1 MLWMRYRILVNRFKK
16 SGKLSKFF
24 VALLL
29 IASVAVGIGGFVA
42 ALLLGLAELEGA
54 EAKHILWIWLV
65 LAVAFL
71 FFWMIGLMAELQR
84 SDSMSFKNLLHLP
97 VSLEWVFLYNYLSSF
112 ISLSI
117 LIFLPPML
125 GFALALILVFGAK
138 MLLGLLLVLGFF
150 TMVTALTYQLRGWLA
165 RMMEDKRR
173 GRSIVMGI
181 TFCFVLLLQV
191 PNMINLSGGFDDS
204 EARMKRFEL
213 MQAAG
218 REGPEQ
224 VQAQAEFDA
233 FLLEEKESNA
243 RFANMISMGAMII
256 PFGWLPY
263 GMSAA
268 FDGRWQAVSLCLV
281 GLFGIAAFS
290 LARSFRATMT
300 SIVQGDAVHGDPT
313 GKALAKAEAKANAK
327 ADSATRG
334 KNKRPLV
341 EQRLPGV
348 SEQSSAIATAGI
360 QSLLR
365 APEAKMLLLSPIIM
379 VGLFVIMLL
388 KNPDRAGLV
397 AYGPGLSLGAIVMSM
412 LSLQQL
418 LQNQFGLDRAGFRAY
433 LLAPIPRHR
442 ILLGKNLALAP
453 IALCI
458 GMIALLA
465 LQFLVGLGM
474 EHFLGAVLQLVSAYL
489 ILSLIGNQ
497 ISILGPMRLK
507 EVGMKAS
514 GAKLRTVLLQ
524 MLSFFLIPI
533 SLLPLLL
540 PWAIEYVLRNES
552 WASWLPIYL
561 LLQAVGLLALL
572 VIFHWTLIQQ
582 GNLLQ
587 QREQQI
593 LETLTRN

>member
-29 IASVAVGIGGFVA
+29 VTSVVIGIGGFVA

-54 EAKHILWIWLV
+54 EAKHILWIWLG
-65 LAVAFL
+65 LALAFL
-71 FFWMIGLMAELQR
+71 FFWMVGLMAELQR

-125 GFALALILVFGAK
+125 GFALALVLVFGAK
-138 MLLGLLLVLGFF
+138 MLLGLLLVFGFF

-165 RMMEDKRR
+165 RLMEDKRR
-173 GRSIVMGI
+173 GRNIVMGI
-181 TFCFVLLLQV
+181 TVCFVLVMQL
-191 PNMINLSGGFDDS
+191 PNLINLSVGFDDS
-204 EARMKRFEL
+204 EARIRRFDL
-213 MQAAG
+213 LRAAG

-224 VQAQAEFDA
+224 AQAQADLEA
-233 FLLEEKESNA
+233 FVLEEQASETRIA
-243 RFANMISMGAMII
+243 DWVSMGAMIV

-268 FDGRWQAVSLCLV
+268 LDGRWQAGLLCVV
-281 GLFGIAAFS
+281 GMFGIGAFS
-290 LARSFRATMT
+290 LARSFRATMA
-300 SIVQGDAVHGDPT
+300 SIVQGGPVLGDPSE
-313 GKALAKAEAKANAK
+313 KSLAKASSRAER
-327 ADSATRG
+327 ATRG
-334 KNKRPLV
+334 KAKKPLV
-341 EQRLPGV
+341 EKRLPWV
-348 SEQSSAIATAGI
+348 SEQASAIATAGV

-365 APEAKMLLLSPIIM
+365 APEAKMLLLSPVIM
-379 VGLFVIMLL
+379 VGLFIIMLL
-388 KNPDRAGLV
+388 KNPDRSGLV
-397 AYGPGLSLGAIVMSM
+397 AFGPGMSLGAIVMAM

-418 LQNQFGLDRAGFRAY
+418 LQNQFGLDRNGFRAY
-433 LLAPIPRHR
+433 LLAPIPRYR

-453 IALCI
+453 IAFCI
-458 GMIALLA
+458 GMVALLA
-465 LQFLVGLGM
+465 LQLLVGLGV

-497 ISILGPMRLK
+497 ISIFGPMRLK

-514 GAKLRTVLLQ
+514 GAKLRTVFLQ
-524 MLSFFLIPI
+524 VFSFFLIPI
-533 SLLPLLL
+533 ALSPLLL
-540 PWAIEYVLRNES
+540 PWGIEYLLRDQS

-561 LLQAVGLLALL
+561 FLHAVGLLALL

-587 QREQQI
+587 QREQKI